1 MTDVKRDPELWRRR
15 FVLEPMRR
23 IIRAVERDLVRV
35 VAAEGY
41 DGVRVAHLQVFAHV
55 PRDEG
60 MRMSVLADRL
70 GVTAGAVSQVIDQL
84 ERMGLV
90 ERTRDP
96 VDGRAVRVRPTSD
109 AEAGYEAGRRAIAER
124 ERRWGELVG
133 AARWATFCSVL
144 EEIAAHEQSDHNG

>member
-35 VAAEGY
+35 VEAEGY
-41 DGVRVAHLQVFAHV
+41 AGVRVAHLQVFAHV

-70 GVTAGAVSQVIDQL
+70 GVTAGAVSQVVDQL
-84 ERMGLV
+84 ERMALV
-90 ERTRDP
+90 ERCRDRA
-96 VDGRAVRVRPTSD
+96 DGRAVRVRPTPA
-109 AEAGYEAGRRAIAER
+109 AEAGYEAGRRAIADR
-124 ERRWGELVG
+124 ERRWADLVG
-133 AARWATFCSVL
+133 HSRWATFRSVL
-144 EEIAAHEQSDHNG
+144 EEIAAHEQPADNG